1 MWYSI
6 VGRISLQ
13 YIYVPSITPS
23 VARQG
28 ALAMSSLLR
37 FWRTVM
43 SLEMKL

>member
-6 VGRISLQ
+6 VGRIGLEH
-13 YIYVPSITPS
+13 IVPSITPS

-43 SLEMKL
+43 SLETKL